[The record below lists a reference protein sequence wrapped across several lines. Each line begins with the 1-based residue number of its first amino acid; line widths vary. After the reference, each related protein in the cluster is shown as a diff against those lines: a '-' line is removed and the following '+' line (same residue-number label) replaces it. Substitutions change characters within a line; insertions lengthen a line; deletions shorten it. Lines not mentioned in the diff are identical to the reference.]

1 MTHTTN
7 DLNPALITYI
17 IDRKY
22 PLYKQ
27 QYGDD
32 LYSYGLQALHNADAK
47 FDATRTN
54 KPFKYFAT
62 CCIIRTLSTYIRDR
76 IHKIDKYITYT
87 DDLKYYGSLK
97 EDTTLHI
104 DNKIMVEN
112 LLKHLTPTERKLITY
127 IYYYGFPIKKIAKKL
142 KYPYHRLVIAHRKA
156 IEKLKNIQKE
166 L

>member
-1 MTHTTN
+1 MQTQN

-32 LYSYGLQALHNADAK
+32 LYSYGLQALHDADAK
-47 FDATRTN
+47 FDATRTT
-54 KPFKYFAT
+54 KPFKYVAT
-62 CCIIRTLSTYIRDR
+62 CFITRTLSTYVRDR

-87 DDLKYYGSLK
+87 DDLTYYDSLK
-97 EDTTLHI
+97 EDTTLQV
-104 DNKIMVEN
+104 DNKIMVEK
-112 LLKHLTPTERKLITY
+112 LLKHLTPTERKLITA
-127 IYYYGFPIKKIAKKL
+127 IYYYGFSIQKLAKRL

-156 IEKLKNIQKE
+156 IEKLKKE
-166 L
+166 IEN